1 MCSFRVVL
9 IGVLSLCIVLT
20 GCQVNTKPRTVA
32 HYEPGDVPDVR
43 KARYFGE
50 YRLYALGKAR
60 HPAQDAEPLGTVRL
74 AADEWVGFK
83 RDKSGYVI
91 ATAAEQTFALE
102 RQQRYA
108 WQVRPDA
115 TQPGGKTGISLG
127 VLAVFVGI
135 VALGAAALY
144 TI

>member
-1 MCSFRVVL
+1 MSTFRLGVLGVL
-9 IGVLSLCIVLT
+9 IVCMVLT
-20 GCQVNTKPRTVA
+20 GCQVNTAPRTVA
-32 HYEPGDVPDVR
+32 RYQPGDTPDVR
-43 KARYFGE
+43 KARYWGE

-60 HPAQDAEPLGTVRL
+60 NPSPDAEPLGTVRL

-83 RDKSGYVI
+83 RDANGYVI
-91 ATAAEQTFALE
+91 GTAAEQVFPLE

-144 TI
+144 AI